1 MNEYKYSLEQYKTIK
16 DKYRCPE
23 CSKKTFTR
31 YVDNETNEHI
41 DDKVGKCSR
50 LIKCNY
56 HFTPKQY
63 FTYNNISFKPSEYNR
78 KTSKTKLKKE
88 KPSSISI
95 EELDKSISSKQTNF
109 FIDYLA
115 TVWDYDVAYELALK
129 YNIGTSNYWN
139 GSTVFWQV
147 DANNNIRSGKIML
160 YNASN
165 GKRVKKPYNHI
176 NWMHNVLK
184 LANYNLKQCLFG
196 EHLLKED
203 KEKPIA
209 IVESEKTA
217 IISSVYLPEFI
228 WLACGSANNLNKEKT
243 KVLRGRNVVLFPDLG
258 CYDLWN
264 DKIPKLDKLATYRT
278 STLLERKA
286 TNQEKQQ
293 GLDIADYLVQITD
306 I

>member
-1 MNEYKYSLEQYKTIK
+1 MTDYRFRLEPYRTMK

-41 DDKVGKCSR
+41 GDKVGKCSR

-63 FTYNNISFKPSEYNR
+63 FTNNNISFKPSEYNR
-78 KTSKTKLKKE
+78 KTSKTKTKKE

-95 EELDKSISSKQTNF
+95 EELNKSILSKQTNF

-115 TVWDYDVAYELALK
+115 TVWNYDVANELALK
-129 YNIGTSNYWN
+129 YNIGVSNYWN

-184 LANYNLKQCLFG
+184 LANYNLEQCLFG

-264 DKIPKLDKLATYRT
+264 DKIPKLNKLATYRT

-293 GLDIADYLVQITD
+293 GLDIADYLVQIV
-306 I
+306 